1 MTDNQQYA
9 RHWSHENDRVA
20 SVAASILDCPK
31 RVSVLDQ
38 CFYLHACVGYGLF
51 LHFRIRPDVVA
62 ECYIR
67 AFLDLFCCHL
77 DTVAVT
83 PVLASLLDRKAKQ
96 QVHQK
101 VTSNKQGILS
111 GL

>member
-1 MTDNQQYA
+1 MIVSPAWHRLSWTV
-9 RHWSHENDRVA
+9 H
-20 SVAASILDCPK
+20 K

-38 CFYLHACVGYGLF
+38 CFYLHACVGYGLL

-67 AFLDLFCCHL
+67 AFLDLFCCHP

-83 PVLASLLDRKAKQ
+83 PVLASLLARKAKQ
-96 QVHQK
+96 SKATSKAFYPESERTIAQSDM
-101 VTSNKQGILS
+101 VTLLAVRQP
-111 GL
+111 